1 MMYCCCLKGFSTFV
15 SLPPLPEGKGTSAV
29 PDLLV
34 DPDEQDISVSS
45 AVSPDEAEGAE
56 SDDATLEALRKR
68 LRDASSKLSTKS
80 KQSAGAEDS
89 GSSSPPVQVG
99 DETAPARDPA
109 VPPSKRARVS
119 SDFFD
124 PDVLLTELSS

>member
-1 MMYCCCLKGFSTFV
+1 MYCCCFKRFSTFV

-29 PDLLV
+29 PDLMV

-56 SDDATLEALRKR
+56 SDDATLETRRKR
-68 LRDASSKLSTKS
+68 LRYAGSKLPRKS
-80 KQSAGAEDS
+80 KQSAGADDS
-89 GSSSPPVQVG
+89 SSSSPPAHAG
-99 DETAPARDPA
+99 DETVPAQDPA
-109 VPPSKRARVS
+109 VPPSKRAHVS